1 MKTSNQ
7 PTYICPMHSDVIS
20 TKPGKCPKCG
30 GMDLVL
36 HSEGS
41 EQKKS
46 KIQTFLP
53 LILIVG
59 LLVVLS
65 AVQVVVLQ
73 RHAATHTGMSSSV
86 HQAHIV
92 SAGSSGSSS
101 VSDWHVFMTTF
112 MGGFFIV
119 FAAFK
124 LLDLKGFARGFQTYD
139 IAAAKWPSYGYLYPF
154 VELGLGF
161 CYLLSVRPTIVNVVT
176 LIFTLFG
183 ATGIWQK
190 LRKKEKIHCVCLGT
204 AFNLPLT
211 NVTLLENLVMSFM
224 SGWMLIAAYA

>member
-1 MKTSNQ
+1 
-7 PTYICPMHSDVIS
+7 MHPDVVS
-20 TKPGKCPKCG
+20 SKPGKCPKCG

-36 HSEGS
+36 LSAGND
-41 EQKKS
+41 QKKS

-59 LLVVLS
+59 LLLALS
-65 AVQVVVLQ
+65 AVQVVVLR
-73 RHAATHTGMSSSV
+73 RHATTHIGTSTIV

-92 SAGSSGSSS
+92 SSGTPSGSS
-101 VSDWHVFMTTF
+101 VSDWHVFMTSF
-112 MGGFFIV
+112 MGGFFVV

-154 VELGLGF
+154 IELGLGF
-161 CYLLSVRPTIVNVVT
+161 CYLLSVRPTIVNVAT

-183 ATGIWQK
+183 ALGIWRK

-211 NVTLLENLVMSFM
+211 NVTLVENLAMSFM
-224 SGWMLIAAYA
+224 AGWMLIAAYAK